1 MMNIRINK
9 HRARPSFNTATLI
22 GVVGLCLLLIHSSL
36 YAAPENNQQAKA
48 YGKLRIGDQAHDF
61 TLKSF
66 QGENI
71 RLFEQRGNI
80 VLILFW
86 APWSGS
92 SIRLLDQF
100 ETLQNKYGEDGL
112 KVISISIEPDKSIN
126 TLNKLEPQHYS
137 LLDTDTLVSRQHA
150 ISTIPS
156 LYLVNRS
163 GEVTVALEGFDPRY
177 IELVENKIIQL
188 LDTEN

>member
-1 MMNIRINK
+1 
-9 HRARPSFNTATLI
+9 

-112 KVISISIEPDKSIN
+112 KVISISIEPEKSIN

-137 LLDTDTLVSRQHA
+137 LLDTDTLVSRQYG

-177 IELVENKIIQL
+177 IELIENKVFQL
-188 LDTEN
+188 LDSEN